1 MGKVIIDCMDFPHP
15 WSLAS
20 LNMETKILILN
31 TLCFSIICLYTGT
44 LSPRDKLHKIA
55 PLPLLNTKI
64 ILSIINTKLFIVNF
78 FDFAVFFYTTI
89 AYIPFSLE
97 AFQSLVHIHSDEEIS
112 NKIIHNFWPL
122 SHRSFCLAIFLRLN
136 IQNHSIN

>member
-64 ILSIINTKLFIVNF
+64 ILSIINTKLFYCEF
-78 FDFAVFFYTTI
+78 FR
-89 AYIPFSLE
+89 L
-97 AFQSLVHIHSDEEIS
+97 
-112 NKIIHNFWPL
+112 
-122 SHRSFCLAIFLRLN
+122 CCIFLHNYSIYTIQFGSIPKSCPYSFWRGN
-136 IQNHSIN
+136 FEQNHPQLLAVESQKLLSGHLSETKYSESFN